1 MLVSDLPSE
10 LELYSLDESDEP
22 LLSEFMSEGV
32 PWVGYFLRGGVPSSI
47 FSFLLALLS
56 IVMYLEGFEFML
68 ISGV

>member
-32 PWVGYFLRGGVPSSI
+32 P
-47 FSFLLALLS
+47 
-56 IVMYLEGFEFML
+56 
-68 ISGV
+68 